1 MKFVKSISLFLIIPA
16 VIFVLGFFLGGRF
29 SAFFYPGNR
38 AERIYAGEETKSE
51 SSGKSAVPESRTD
64 PGLQKESVPDVEE
77 KPGVIQKEE
86 EIRIMRYGERAVWE
100 DVEIAVV
107 LKGNLVSENNIFV
120 YCERKNASSLSF
132 GVSGVRYDEFY
143 VSKGDEVTKGQL
155 LAKLECDDYKEQK
168 EALQYEL
175 LRIDIE
181 LKQLESDFLNYGMS
195 LKEYE
200 RKKADYENQKLV
212 LKQRMEE
219 LSVYISERY
228 IYADMDGVV
237 KEMAEVDSQD
247 LSEEGLVIFE
257 LTGGQQEFRG
267 NTADTRK
274 LAIGQIYSL
283 TLDGEVYEVVLDRMD
298 DGEIGDVQVVFTF
311 ADGQEHSV
319 TSERGVVRYVV
330 EEAKDVLY
338 IPKSA
343 VSKGGEHYYVYF
355 LNEAGFR
362 EMKEISISDSYGDYY
377 VVTAGLT
384 EGEEILCD

>member
-1 MKFVKSISLFLIIPA
+1 MGKREKGILMLRSLQVITALMAFLLFL
-16 VIFVLGFFLGGRF
+16 
-29 SAFFYPGNR
+29 
-38 AERIYAGEETKSE
+38 
-51 SSGKSAVPESRTD
+51 SGC
-64 PGLQKESVPDVEE
+64 
-77 KPGVIQKEE
+77 GVIQKEE

-120 YCERKNASSLSF
+120 YCERKNTSSLSF